1 MLANF
6 TKVCILTFYM
16 CNSFQ
21 VHELMKIHS
30 VKEEPIDVEERTDK
44 DGVVIDST
52 MEYCRNLGNCS

>member
-1 MLANF
+1 
-6 TKVCILTFYM
+6 
-16 CNSFQ
+16 
-21 VHELMKIHS
+21 MKIHS